1 MHSQSRIRSNS
12 FAIFIASSEVVLR
25 FSEASTF
32 QPTFL
37 YELIFDFA
45 WAAVLVWLGHHG
57 LRGRKIKPP
66 GLFALYVFGYS
77 AYRIFEES
85 LRIDSSVY
93 FLGLRLNT
101 YIASALAVGGLLWF
115 WRIQRRP
122 DPEPA
127 PDPAPEAASAAAEP
141 SEPPEA
147 SDSAKE
153 PEPAPALEQVEAA
166 CAARL
171 THPQPPRPPPPLR
184 PGSPKNPRNPR
195 SPTTPKLPM
204 ADPVASDWRWWRER
218 RPSAGP
224 LHLDTAAAGRSSL
237 ATLAAAAAHAER
249 EATTGAYVA
258 QEEAEPLLAE
268 GRANLARLLGV
279 PDRGVAFVPSAQAA
293 LDTLLAIW
301 PLREGDAV
309 AVVPCE
315 WGPNLDAFAARGLR
329 VTEIAAHG
337 DGSVDLAAL
346 ERMLA
351 GGTPGDPPAVVHLVQ
366 VTSHRGLV
374 QPVAE
379 AAALCRAAGVPL
391 WVDAAQALGH
401 VDTACGAD
409 AIYATSRKW
418 LTGPRGVG
426 VLGVAGPWWDRRSC
440 PTEQTR
446 VTGRSS
452 QRAESASACRGS

>member
-1 MHSQSRIRSNS
+1 
-12 FAIFIASSEVVLR
+12 
-25 FSEASTF
+25 
-32 QPTFL
+32 
-37 YELIFDFA
+37 
-45 WAAVLVWLGHHG
+45 
-57 LRGRKIKPP
+57 
-66 GLFALYVFGYS
+66 
-77 AYRIFEES
+77 
-85 LRIDSSVY
+85 
-93 FLGLRLNT
+93 
-101 YIASALAVGGLLWF
+101 
-115 WRIQRRP
+115 
-122 DPEPA
+122 
-127 PDPAPEAASAAAEP
+127 
-141 SEPPEA
+141 
-147 SDSAKE
+147 
-153 PEPAPALEQVEAA
+153 
-166 CAARL
+166 
-171 THPQPPRPPPPLR
+171 
-184 PGSPKNPRNPR
+184 
-195 SPTTPKLPM
+195 M
-204 ADPVASDWRWWRER
+204 ADPAAADWGWWRER
-218 RPSAGP
+218 RLPGGP

-293 LDTLLAIW
+293 LDTLLDIW

-329 VTEIAAHG
+329 VNQIAAHG
-337 DGSVDLAAL
+337 DGVVDLSAL

-351 GGTPGDPPAVVHLVQ
+351 GDPPAAVHLVQ

-426 VLGVAGPWWDRRSC
+426 MLGVAGPWWDRLRIFAPELEKSIR
-440 PTEQTR
+440 PADSSPLWLLDATEANVAAWVGLCTTVADYLAAGPSRVWARLAEVGRQTR
-446 VTGRSS
+446 EALVGLPGWAVADPVDAPSAIVALRATNGQDIGKSRSRLLPGIVTTAAGTL
-452 QRAESASACRGS
+452 RAPRDMSEPLLRISPHVDCTADDLDRLRQALLALG